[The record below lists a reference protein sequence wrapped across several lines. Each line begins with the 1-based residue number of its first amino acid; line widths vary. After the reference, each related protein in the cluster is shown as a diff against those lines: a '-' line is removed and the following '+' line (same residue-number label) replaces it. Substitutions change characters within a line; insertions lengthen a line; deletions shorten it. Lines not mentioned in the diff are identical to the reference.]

1 MYLDFD
7 VLMAFGVIM
16 ACDIIMACDV
26 IVIVHAVID
35 SNNHSGFER
44 PNSTELQSIK
54 VLKL

>member
-1 MYLDFD
+1 MYLDFV
-7 VLMAFGVIM
+7 VLVAFGVIM
-16 ACDIIMACDV
+16 ACDVIV

-54 VLKL
+54 VLKLKLL